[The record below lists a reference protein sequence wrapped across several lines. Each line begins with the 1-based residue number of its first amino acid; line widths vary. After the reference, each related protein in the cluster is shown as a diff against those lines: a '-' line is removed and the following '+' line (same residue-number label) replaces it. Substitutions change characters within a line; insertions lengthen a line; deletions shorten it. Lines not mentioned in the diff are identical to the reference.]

1 MISNPKAKEEKM
13 KKAANRRLITLAA
26 ILILS
31 AAAPAVAQSQPSQR
45 VEPAQLAVSQEFDRP
60 TLGKYAAASTKL
72 GKIDQETA
80 QKLQG
85 VKNQEKAMKI
95 EQEGARKKVSA
106 IKDQGL
112 DLQTYNKIDATVKVD
127 PELKKEIEQINGPM
141 AN

>member
-1 MISNPKAKEEKM
+1 M
-13 KKAANRRLITLAA
+13 KKKANRPLTLAA

-45 VEPAQLAVSQEFDRP
+45 VEPAQLAVNQEFDRQ
-60 TLGKYAAASTKL
+60 TLEKYAAASAEL
-72 GKIDQETA
+72 GKIEQETA

-85 VKNQEKAMKI
+85 VKAQEKAMKI
-95 EQEGARKKVSA
+95 EQEAARKKISA

-112 DLQTYNKIDATVKVD
+112 DLQTYNLIDAKVKVD
-127 PELKKEIEQINGPM
+127 PELKKEMTQINGTR